1 MNSPQVGWNGFKIPF
16 EKAVA
21 REKKRKR
28 KPNEIKTQDG
38 DLTAKSAKNAKEG
51 NLGCGVWGVS
61 GVG

>member
-28 KPNEIKTQDG
+28 KPNENKTQDE
-38 DLTAKSAKNAKEG
+38 DLTAKSAKNAKECG
-51 NLGCGVWGVS
+51 NF
-61 GVG
+61 